1 MSGKKSVSIC
11 SPLPLIRIL
20 VSLHCSNNEKQEETM
35 KEVKAI
41 IERSSEGRYSIYM
54 DDDTLSYLITAEGA
68 TLDEAKKDFIE
79 SYESVKEYSKSHN
92 EAFEEVE
99 FDFCYDMAS
108 FLQHYAYAFTL
119 AGLSRITGVNQGQ
132 LSHYINGTSRP
143 SARTIEKIENGISSI
158 AQTLSGVHFVRP

>member
-1 MSGKKSVSIC
+1 
-11 SPLPLIRIL
+11 
-20 VSLHCSNNEKQEETM
+20 M
-35 KEVKAI
+35 KRVKAV

-54 DDDTLSYLITAEGA
+54 DAPTMSYLITAEGA
-68 TLDEAKKDFIE
+68 TLDEAKSDFMTYYNE
-79 SYESVKEYSKSHN
+79 TKEYCKSHN

-143 SARTIEKIENGISSI
+143 STRTIEKIENGISSF
-158 AQTLSGVHFVRP
+158 AQTLSGVHFARP

>member
-1 MSGKKSVSIC
+1 
-11 SPLPLIRIL
+11 
-20 VSLHCSNNEKQEETM
+20 M

-54 DDDTLSYLITAEGA
+54 DNHTLSYHVTAEGA

-79 SYESVKEYSKSHN
+79 SYESVKEYFKSHN

-143 SARTIEKIENGISSI
+143 SARTIEKIENGISSF

>member
-1 MSGKKSVSIC
+1 
-11 SPLPLIRIL
+11 
-20 VSLHCSNNEKQEETM
+20 M

-119 AGLSRITGVNQGQ
+119 AGL
-132 LSHYINGTSRP
+132 
-143 SARTIEKIENGISSI
+143 
-158 AQTLSGVHFVRP
+158 

>member
-1 MSGKKSVSIC
+1 
-11 SPLPLIRIL
+11 
-20 VSLHCSNNEKQEETM
+20 M
-35 KEVKAI
+35 KRVKAV

-68 TLDEAKKDFIE
+68 TLDEAKNDFMTYYNE
-79 SYESVKEYSKSHN
+79 TKEYFKSHN

-132 LSHYINGTSRP
+132 LSNGTSRP
-143 SARTIEKIENGISSI
+143 SARTIEKIENGISSF